1 MALII
6 GSKQV
11 EPQFKFILKPSCSL
25 LMTLTLAPS
34 FLKILTAQVVA
45 DP

>member
-6 GSKQV
+6 GSKHV

-34 FLKILTAQVVA
+34 FLKILAAQVVA